1 MRNLEPR
8 RALWMKVRIVLLAV
22 VLGCGA
28 AAVVRR
34 AYKLQVEQGGELR
47 TLAQDQYLRDI
58 RLAPKRGT
66 IFDRGGAPL
75 AVSVDVDSV
84 WANPRE
90 LRAQGGDPLANALA
104 LSRVLPGVDAEA
116 LARRMASDR
125 YFVWLQRRITP
136 RQAAAVRALALPGVS
151 MSREARRYYPN
162 RELAAH
168 VLGFADIDGLGI
180 EGLERQY
187 EEQLRG
193 SVSAVPAIRDRRGR
207 VVFSEQLLDDRAAQ
221 GDDLVLTIDKE
232 IQLVA
237 EHELALAVRTSEARA
252 GSVVVMD
259 PQTGELL
266 ALANYPTFNPNEPA
280 SATAMARR
288 NRAVTD
294 RYEPGSTLKTF
305 TVAGAIA
312 AGAVAPEQLIDCEHG
327 ALRVAEYTIHDS
339 HPWDI
344 LTPGQILAR
353 SSNIGTAKIGAALGR
368 PGLFRTLRR
377 FGFGELTGISLPGET
392 AGILRNY
399 RRWYEMDAA
408 TIAFGQGISVTTM
421 QLAVAMGAIA
431 NGGRL
436 MEPILVRSVRDGR
449 GELVEE
455 TLPRVR
461 RQVVPSGT
469 ARLIADMLTAVTGPG
484 GTGVE
489 AGIDGYLVAGKTGT
503 AQKAD
508 YLAGGYAADQWIA
521 SFVGFVPAER
531 PRLVIAVMID
541 EPAVEHYG
549 GLVAGPVFR
558 RVGEAAL
565 RHLGVPATDGGQI
578 LALRAAATRDAARRS
593 REEAARARVACS
605 AARREGRICEPAPS
619 VVAELPATPI
629 DDRAPAP
636 GETRVPEVGGRTAR
650 AALVTLAA
658 AGLVGELEGSGVVVS
673 QAPASGEFIPRGQ
686 RVRLVLAPRA
696 VAGDEPPPAPR
707 PNQDD
712 RTLASA
718 RDVLPARARTQVT
731 Q

>member
-1 MRNLEPR
+1 MRNLDPAR
-8 RALWMKVRIVLLAV
+8 VRFMKARIVVLAL
-22 VLGCGA
+22 VLFAGTGA
-28 AAVVRR
+28 VAHR
-34 AYKLQVEQGGELR
+34 AYQLQIEQGADLR
-47 TLAQDQYLRDI
+47 KLAEEQYLRDI

-66 IFDRGGAPL
+66 IYDRRGAPL

-90 LRAQGGDPLANALA
+90 LRALGGDPMATAMALG
-104 LSRVLPGVDAEA
+104 RVLPGTDAET
-116 LARRMASDR
+116 LERRMASDR
-125 YFVWLQRRITP
+125 YFVWLERRITP
-136 RQAAAVRALALPGVS
+136 QQAAAVRALALPGVS

-162 RELAAH
+162 RDLAAH
-168 VLGFADIDGLGI
+168 ILGFADIDGLGI

-221 GDDLVLTIDKE
+221 GDDLVLTIDKA
-232 IQLVA
+232 IQVVA

-266 ALANYPTFNPNEPA
+266 ALANYPTYNPNEPG
-280 SATAMARR
+280 SATPMARR

-294 RYEPGSTLKTF
+294 RYEPGSTIKTF
-305 TVAGAIA
+305 TVAGALA
-312 AGAVAPEQLIDCEHG
+312 AGAITPEQLINCEHG
-327 ALRVAEYTIHDS
+327 AMRVAEYTIHDS
-339 HPWDI
+339 HPWDV
-344 LTPGQILAR
+344 LTPAQILAR
-353 SSNIGTAKIGAALGR
+353 SSNIGTAKIGTALGR
-368 PGLFRTLRR
+368 AGLFRTLRR
-377 FGFGELTGISLPGET
+377 FGFGELTGITLPGET

-408 TIAFGQGISVTTM
+408 TIAFGQGVSVTTM
-421 QLAVAMGAIA
+421 QLAVGMSAIA
-431 NGGRL
+431 NGGKL
-436 MEPILVRSVRDGR
+436 MEPILVRSVRDAR

-461 RQVVPSGT
+461 RQVVPAGT
-469 ARLIADMLTAVTGPG
+469 ARLVSDMLTAVTGPG

-489 AGIDGYLVAGKTGT
+489 AAIDGYLVAGKTGT

-508 YLAGGYAADQWIA
+508 YVAGGYAADQWIA
-521 SFVGFVPAER
+521 SFVGFVPADR

-541 EPAVEHYG
+541 EPIIEHYG

-578 LALRAAATRDAARRS
+578 LARRAQEARDAARHS
-593 REEAARARVACS
+593 REETDRARALCRV
-605 AARREGRICEPAPS
+605 ARREGHACEEPVPVA
-619 VVAELPATPI
+619 AELPLTPI
-629 DDRAPAP
+629 DDRTPED

-650 AALVTLAA
+650 AALVALAA
-658 AGLVGELEGSGVVVS
+658 AGLVGELEGSGVVAS
-673 QAPASGEFIPRGQ
+673 QAPASGEIIPRGQ
-686 RVRLVLAPRA
+686 HVRLVLAPRA
-696 VAGDEPPPAPR
+696 LAGDEPPPPTA

-718 RDVLPARARTQVT
+718 VDVLPSRAQVT

>member
-8 RALWMKVRIVLLAV
+8 RVLWMKGRIVALAV
-22 VLGCGA
+22 VLFAGA
-28 AAVVRR
+28 GAVVNR
-34 AYKLQVEQGGELR
+34 AYHLQIEQGAELR
-47 TLAQDQYLRDI
+47 KLAEDQYLRDI

-66 IFDRGGAPL
+66 IFDRRGAPL

-90 LRAQGGDPLANALA
+90 LRALGGDPMANALA
-104 LSRVLPGVDAEA
+104 LARVLPGLDAET

-125 YFVWLQRRITP
+125 YFVWLERRITP
-136 RQAAAVRALALPGVS
+136 QQAVAVRALALPGVS

-162 RELAAH
+162 RDLAAH

-180 EGLERQY
+180 EGVERQY

-221 GDDLVLTIDKE
+221 GDDLVLTIDKA
-232 IQLVA
+232 IQVVA
-237 EHELALAVRTSEARA
+237 ERELALAVRTSEARA

-259 PQTGELL
+259 PQSGELL
-266 ALANYPTFNPNEPA
+266 ALANYPTFNPNEPGT
-280 SATAMARR
+280 ATATARR

-294 RYEPGSTLKTF
+294 CYEPGSTIKTF
-305 TVAGAIA
+305 TVAGALA
-312 AGAVAPEQLIDCEHG
+312 AGAIAPEQLIDCEHG

-344 LTPGQILAR
+344 LTPAQILAR
-353 SSNIGTAKIGAALGR
+353 SSNIGTAKIGTALGR
-368 PGLFRTLRR
+368 AGLFRTLRR
-377 FGFGELTGISLPGET
+377 FGFGELTGITLPGET

-408 TIAFGQGISVTTM
+408 TIAFGQGVSVTTM
-421 QLAVAMGAIA
+421 QLAVAMSSIA

-436 MEPILVRSVRDGR
+436 MQPILVRSVRDGR

-455 TLPRVR
+455 ALPRVR
-461 RQVVPSGT
+461 RQVVPEGT
-469 ARLIADMLTAVTGPG
+469 ARLVGDMLTAVTGPG

-489 AGIDGYLVAGKTGT
+489 AAIDGYLVAGKTGT

-508 YLAGGYAADQWIA
+508 YVAGGYAADQWIA
-521 SFVGFVPAER
+521 SFVGFVPADR

-541 EPAVEHYG
+541 EPVIEHYG

-578 LALRAAATRDAARRS
+578 LALRAAAARDAARRS
-593 REEAARARVACS
+593 REETERARAICRV
-605 AARREGRICEPAPS
+605 ARREGHRCEEPAP
-619 VVAELPATPI
+619 VAADLPATPI
-629 DDRAPAP
+629 DDRTPQD

-650 AALVTLAA
+650 AALVALAA
-658 AGLVGELEGSGVVVS
+658 AGLVGELEGSGIVAS

-696 VAGDEPPPAPR
+696 LAQDEPPPPT
-707 PNQDD
+707 NSNEDD

-718 RDVLPARARTQVT
+718 ADALRTRARVVQ
-731 Q
+731 

>member
-1 MRNLEPR
+1 MRNLDPR
-8 RALWMKVRIVLLAV
+8 RIVWMKVRIAVLAVLLFSAGGAV
-22 VLGCGA
+22 A
-28 AAVVRR
+28 HR
-34 AYKLQVEQGGELR
+34 AYQLQIQQGVDLRKLAE
-47 TLAQDQYLRDI
+47 DQYLRDI

-66 IFDRGGAPL
+66 IFDRRGAPL

-90 LRAQGGDPLANALA
+90 LRSLGGDPMANALA
-104 LSRVLPGVDAEA
+104 LARVLPGVDAES
-116 LARRMASDR
+116 LARKMASDR

-136 RQAAAVRALALPGVS
+136 QQAAAVHALALPGVS

-162 RELAAH
+162 RDLAAH

-180 EGLERQY
+180 EGIERQY
-187 EEQLRG
+187 ETQLRG

-221 GDDLVLTIDKE
+221 GDDLVLTIDKA
-232 IQLVA
+232 IQVVA
-237 EHELALAVRTSEARA
+237 ENELALAVRTSEARA

-266 ALANYPTFNPNEPA
+266 ALANYPTFNPNDP
-280 SATAMARR
+280 SNATAMARR

-294 RYEPGSTLKTF
+294 RYEPGSTIKTF
-305 TVAGAIA
+305 TVAGALA
-312 AGAVAPEQLIDCEHG
+312 AGAIAPEQLIDCEHG
-327 ALRVAEYTIHDS
+327 AMRVAEYTIHDS

-344 LTPGQILAR
+344 LTPALILAR

-377 FGFGELTGISLPGET
+377 FGFGELTGITLPGET

-399 RRWYEMDAA
+399 RRWYDMDAA
-408 TIAFGQGISVTTM
+408 TIAFGQGVSVTTM
-421 QLAVAMGAIA
+421 QLAVAMSAIA
-431 NGGRL
+431 NGGQL

-449 GELVEE
+449 GEVVEE

-461 RQVVPSGT
+461 RQVVPAGT
-469 ARLIADMLTAVTGPG
+469 ARLVGDMLTAVTGPG

-489 AGIDGYLVAGKTGT
+489 AAIDGYLVAGKTGT

-508 YLAGGYAADQWIA
+508 YVAGGYAADQWIA
-521 SFVGFVPAER
+521 SFVGFVPADH

-541 EPAVEHYG
+541 EPVIEHYG

-578 LALRAAATRDAARRS
+578 LALRAAATRDAALRS
-593 REEAARARVACS
+593 RQETELARTACRE
-605 AARREGRICEPAPS
+605 ARREGHACVEPAP
-619 VVAELPATPI
+619 VAADLPATPI
-629 DDRAPAP
+629 DDLTPAE

-650 AALVTLAA
+650 AALVALAA
-658 AGLVGELEGSGVVVS
+658 AGLVGELEGSGVVAS
-673 QAPASGEFIPRGQ
+673 QAPASGEFVPRGQ

-696 VAGDEPPPAPR
+696 LAGDEPPPPAG
-707 PNQDD
+707 PNPDA
-712 RTLASA
+712 RTLATA
-718 RDVLPARARTQVT
+718 VDVLPTHARVPQ
-731 Q
+731 